1 MLQIWFLPCAVIL
14 TAIIISFPLSIYLA
28 WIMDGKYTPLPVFA
42 WIERKINSGSQN
54 WQQYATALL
63 VFCSIL
69 FMYGYA
75 VLALQQWLPLNPD
88 GKIMLAP
95 STLFHTA
102 ISFMTNTDLQ
112 HYAGETYLS
121 NFSQIF
127 FVLPNMYI
135 SSAVGL
141 SALCAIIRGLRGDAN
156 MGNFFLDMWRGIIY
170 LFLPIALIFAVI
182 YMQQGSPMTF
192 SSSVNATTLEKS
204 DKTQTIVVGPVAAFE
219 SIKMLGT
226 NGGGF
231 YNMNSA
237 HPFEN
242 PTGISNFFNTLE
254 MMIFPFALVL
264 MYGIML
270 KQKRHSYILFGVML
284 FFLLF
289 TVAWTIYY
297 DTLKPN
303 PAISAHPGAS
313 YVFLGAG
320 SDSEPKLDIPPISA
334 LPVEQHLGNLEGKEL
349 RFGTSAGATF
359 AAITTSVTCGAIN
372 AELDSFNPMATLA
385 PLFAIAMNCFFGG
398 IGGGMTNMLLFI
410 ITGIFLAGMMVGR
423 TPEYL
428 GKKIEAH
435 EVKLA
440 LIAMLMHTMFTLLPL
455 GLFAATIWGI
465 NAISNPGAHGLTQMT
480 YQFLTA
486 SGNNGSAFN
495 GLNVVYGFFNNVAPS
510 PEAVPWDIATGIVML
525 FSRFIPIIAP
535 MAMAAALGVKKSSPF
550 SAGTLRI
557 DTLTFGF
564 LLIGTAIIVGALWLF
579 PVVILGPVAEYLG
592 PIPFHK

>member
-1 MLQIWFLPCAVIL
+1 
-14 TAIIISFPLSIYLA
+14 
-28 WIMDGKYTPLPVFA
+28 MDGKYTPLPGFS
-42 WIERKINSGSQN
+42 WIEQKINGGEQS
-54 WQQYATALL
+54 WQQYATAIL
-63 VFCSIL
+63 VFSTVL
-69 FMYGYA
+69 FIFGYL
-75 VLALQQWLPLNPD
+75 VLALQPFLPLNPD
-88 GKIMLAP
+88 GKTMLAP

-112 HYAGETYLS
+112 HYAGEQNLS

-135 SSAVGL
+135 SASIGL
-141 SALCAIIRGLRGDAN
+141 CVLCAIIRGFRGDGN
-156 MGNFFLDMWRGIIY
+156 MGNFFLDMWRAIIY
-170 LFLPIALIFAVI
+170 LFLPIAVIFAI
-182 YMQQGSPMTF
+182 IFMQQGSPMTF
-192 SSSVNATTLEKS
+192 SSSINVATLEQNNKIQ
-204 DKTQTIVVGPVAAFE
+204 KIVVGPVAAFE

-254 MMIFPFALVL
+254 MMLFPFALVL

-270 KQKRHSYILFGVML
+270 NQRKHSYVLFGVML
-284 FFLLF
+284 FFLIS
-289 TVAWTIYY
+289 TIAWTINF

-303 PAISAHPGAS
+303 PALTAHHSTSYQLAVGAS
-313 YVFLGAG
+313 DTAT
-320 SDSEPKLDIPPISA
+320 KLELPAISA
-334 LPVEQHLGNLEGKEL
+334 LPVDQHLGNLEGKEL

-385 PLFAIAMNCFFGG
+385 PLFAIAMNCFFGA
-398 IGGGMTNMLLFI
+398 IGGGMTNMLLFV

-428 GKKIEAH
+428 GKKIEAY
-435 EVKLA
+435 EIKLA
-440 LIAMLMHTMFTLLPL
+440 LIAMLMHTLLTLLPL
-455 GLFAATIWGI
+455 GIFAATIWGI
-465 NAISNPGAHGLTQMT
+465 DAISNPGAHGLTQMT
-480 YQFLTA
+480 YQLLSA

-495 GLNVVYGFFNNVAPS
+495 GLKVVYGFFNNPAPAAES
-510 PEAVPWDIATGIVML
+510 IPWDIATGIVMML
-525 FSRFIPIIAP
+525 SRFIPIIAP
-535 MAMAAALGVKKSSPF
+535 MAMAAALGAKKSSPI

-557 DTLTFGF
+557 DSFTFGF
-564 LLIGTAIIVGALWLF
+564 LIIGTAIIVGALWLF
-579 PVVILGPVAEYLG
+579 PVVILGPVAEHLG
-592 PIPFHK
+592 PIPFHL